1 MQPRMQSTAA
11 TAQTPLARELAKRIA
26 SNGPITFAEYMET
39 CLYDPAHGYYSRP
52 ERTRFADYYTSVDV
66 HPIFGRLITRQLDE
80 MWRLLDRPVLF
91 EVVEAGAGVGRL
103 AGHILDFAAARL
115 PDFYSALKYLAVERS
130 QARRAAHTAT
140 IGGHL
145 AAGRAESRAELPAQ
159 ISAGCVFSNEVIDA
173 MPVHRVDYREDHLRE
188 IYVRYERGRIMD
200 APGPL
205 STRRIEEYFR
215 RQGIAL
221 ADGQE
226 AEAGLEACDWIAESG
241 RKLQRGFVLTVDYG
255 YEARQLY
262 SEQRMKGTLLSYR
275 DHRVSDDFY
284 AAPGE
289 QDLTSHA
296 NFTALELWGRDA
308 GLEPVGIVPQSRFLL
323 ALGQKNEFAD
333 LYDPGQSEPDRLRAQ
348 LGLSSLIHPEGM
360 GETFRV
366 MVQQRGIAAARLTGL
381 APL

>member
-1 MQPRMQSTAA
+1 MQSAA
-11 TAQTPLARELAKRIA
+11 AAAQTPLARELARRIA

-66 HPIFGRLITRQLDE
+66 HPIFGRLMARQLDE
-80 MWRLLDRPVLF
+80 MWRLLDRPASF
-91 EVVEAGAGVGRL
+91 EVVEAGAGAGRL

-115 PDFYSALKYLAVERS
+115 PDFYSALKYFAVERS
-130 QARRAAHTAT
+130 PARRAAHTAT

-145 AAGRAESRAELPAQ
+145 ATGRAESRAELPTQ
-159 ISAGCVFSNEVIDA
+159 ISAGCVLSNELIDA
-173 MPVHRVDYREDHLRE
+173 MPVHRVECREGQLRE
-188 IYVRYERGRIMD
+188 VFVSYEGGRFMD
-200 APGPL
+200 APGSL
-205 STRRIEEYFR
+205 STQRIEEYFK
-215 RQGIAL
+215 RQGTAL
-221 ADGQE
+221 AEGQE
-226 AEAGLEACDWIAESG
+226 AEAGLAACNWIAESG
-241 RKLQRGFVLTVDYG
+241 GKLQRGFVLTVDYG

-262 SEQRMKGTLLSYR
+262 GHQRTKGTLLAYR
-275 DHRVSDDFY
+275 DHRVNDDFY

-296 NFTALELWGRDA
+296 NFTALELWGRD
-308 GLEPVGIVPQSRFLL
+308 GELELVGIVPQCKFLL

-333 LYDPGQSEPDRLRAQ
+333 LYDTGQSEPDRLRAQ

-366 MVQQRGIAAARLTGL
+366 MVQKKGIGAARLTGL

>member
-1 MQPRMQSTAA
+1 MQPRMQSRAA

-66 HPIFGRLITRQLDE
+66 HPIFGRLITSQLDE
-80 MWRLLDRPVLF
+80 MWRLLDRPASF

-130 QARRAAHTAT
+130 PARRAAHTAT

-159 ISAGCVFSNEVIDA
+159 ISAGCVFSNEMIDA
-173 MPVHRVDYREDHLRE
+173 MPVHRVECHEGNLRE
-188 IYVRYERGRIMD
+188 IHVSYEGGRFMD

-205 STRRIEEYFR
+205 STQRIEEYFK

-226 AEAGLEACDWIAESG
+226 AEAGLAACDWIAESG
-241 RKLQRGFVLTVDYG
+241 RRLQRGFVLTVDYG

-366 MVQQRGIAAARLTGL
+366 MVHQKGIATGRLTGV
-381 APL
+381 APR

>member
-1 MQPRMQSTAA
+1 MQPRMQSAA
-11 TAQTPLARELAKRIA
+11 AAAQTPLARELARRIA

-66 HPIFGRLITRQLDE
+66 HPIFGRLMARQLDE
-80 MWRLLDRPVLF
+80 MWRLLDRPASF
-91 EVVEAGAGVGRL
+91 EVVEAGAGAGRL

-115 PDFYSALKYLAVERS
+115 PDFYFALKYFAVERS
-130 QARRAAHTAT
+130 PARRAAHTGT

-159 ISAGCVFSNEVIDA
+159 ISAGCVLSNELIDA
-173 MPVHRVDYREDHLRE
+173 MPVHRVECREGQLRE
-188 IYVRYERGRIMD
+188 IFVSYEGGRFVD

-205 STRRIEEYFR
+205 STQRIEEFFR

-221 ADGQE
+221 AEGQE
-226 AEAGLEACDWIAESG
+226 AEAGLAACNWIAESG
-241 RKLQRGFVLTVDYG
+241 GKLQRGFVLTVDYG

-262 SEQRMKGTLLSYR
+262 SDRRMKGTLLAYR
-275 DHRVSDDFY
+275 DHRVSDDIY

-296 NFTALELWGRDA
+296 NFTALELWGRD
-308 GLEPVGIVPQSRFLL
+308 GELELVGIVPQSKFLL

-333 LYDPGQSEPDRLRAQ
+333 LYDTGQSEPDRLRAQ

-366 MVQQRGIAAARLTGL
+366 MVQKKGIGAARLTGL